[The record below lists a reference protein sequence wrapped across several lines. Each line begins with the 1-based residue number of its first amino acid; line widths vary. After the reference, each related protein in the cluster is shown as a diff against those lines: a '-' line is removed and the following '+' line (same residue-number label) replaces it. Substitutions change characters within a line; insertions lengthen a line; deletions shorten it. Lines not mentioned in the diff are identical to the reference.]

1 MSIKLGL
8 MVLRELGEKLD
19 FSPNAITGGGRV
31 DVCQEGCQD
40 NGTLTLSLMQ
50 DPAKSA
56 AVSVLSLL
64 LLSSFVSRQNY
75 INLSATIILCICR
88 FSCNYGPSVHTPFVI
103 AGLTYTMVNVGDL
116 CGCSR

>member
-1 MSIKLGL
+1 MASQ
-8 MVLRELGEKLD
+8 VVVELTCPKK
-19 FSPNAITGGGRV
+19 AAKTTA
-31 DVCQEGCQD
+31 
-40 NGTLTLSLMQ
+40 TLTIPLMQ

-56 AVSVLSLL
+56 GMSVLSSLFL
-64 LLSSFVSRQNY
+64 HSFVSRQNY

-103 AGLTYTMVNVGDL
+103 AGLTNTMVNVGDL